1 MAEPLASYKD
11 LCLDAADPVR
21 LGTFYAAAL
30 GLALEPLDDG
40 DVVLRGDTPERT
52 VWVNRVPEPKTVW
65 HRLHLDVNVAAVD
78 DLLALGAT
86 VVDDTQPWTVLRDPE
101 GGELCAFVRPPEVL
115 AAGGG
120 RGRPLYELVLQVEQ
134 GDDGP
139 GAAAELARWWAGLLG
154 GRVEQDPQ
162 EGYSW
167 VEDLPGAPFESLVV
181 TFVPE
186 PKTVKNRVH
195 LDVTCRSVDD
205 LVAYG
210 ARVLAPGGP
219 SAGPGAPPWTVLTD
233 PAGNELCAFP
243 G

>member
-1 MAEPLASYKD
+1 MAAPLASYKD
-11 LCLDAADPVR
+11 LCLDAADPVQ
-21 LGTFYAAAL
+21 LGTFYAGAL
-30 GLALEPLDDG
+30 GLELERQDGG
-40 DVVLRGDTPERT
+40 DVVLRGDIPERT
-52 VWVNRVPEPKTVW
+52 VWVNRVPEPKSVW
-65 HRLHLDVNVAAVD
+65 HRLHLDLNVAAVD

-101 GGELCAFVRPPEVL
+101 GGELCAFVRDPEVL
-115 AAGGG
+115 TGEGG
-120 RGRPLYELVLQVEQ
+120 RGRPLYELVLQVEA
-134 GDDGP
+134 GADGP
-139 GAAAELARWWAGLLG
+139 RAAADLAHWWAGLIG
-154 GRVEQDPQ
+154 GRVERDAD

-167 VEDLPGAPFESLVV
+167 VEEIPGAPFESLVV

-195 LDVTCRSVDD
+195 LDVTCRFVDD

-210 ARVLAPGGP
+210 ARVLAPG
-219 SAGPGAPPWTVLTD
+219 ATPGTPAWTVLAD

>member
-30 GLALEPLDDG
+30 GLRLERLDDG
-40 DVVLRGDTPERT
+40 DVVLRGDTPEHT

-78 DLLALGAT
+78 DLLALGAS

-101 GGELCAFVRPPEVL
+101 GGELCAFVRAPEVL

-120 RGRPLYELVLQVEQ
+120 RGRPLYELVLQVGA
-134 GDDGP
+134 GDDG
-139 GAAAELARWWAGLLG
+139 AAAAAGIAHGWAGLVG
-154 GRVEQDPQ
+154 GRVEQDPD

-167 VEDLPGAPFESLVV
+167 VEGIPGAPFENLVI
-181 TFVPE
+181 TWTDE

-210 ARVLAPGGP
+210 ARVLAPGG
-219 SAGPGAPPWTVLTD
+219 APGAPSWTVLAD